1 MPIAIE
7 QLRYLVL
14 ATGDLDV
21 AARFAET
28 ELGLQPA
35 WRQADEAAF
44 RSDARQYS
52 LFYDRTL
59 ARGASA
65 VGLQVHDAAAL
76 EAAARALAARGI
88 ELVPDP
94 ALAARRNVRA
104 LGRFATPG
112 GVAVELVVRPQDQGW
127 RFFATRDSGMA
138 GLAGVALRSTDAVAD
153 EALWTEAF
161 GLRLSDWI
169 GDAACLALDDGQHH
183 RLSVHPSASAGVLAV
198 EYEVETL
205 DHVMQQRY
213 RLEAAGVAVAHGPGR
228 RPASGQAFVSFEGP
242 DGFHYSFVA
251 EGERIDPA
259 RPRRPR
265 QFAAGA
271 DSHCAWGSACRIP
284 ELVGL
289 SGTATPARPQ
299 LKVFS
304 GSGGDR
310 GKQG

>member
-14 ATGDLDV
+14 AASELDA
-21 AARFAET
+21 AARFAGE

-35 WRQADEAAF
+35 WRKADEAAF

-52 LFYDRTL
+52 LLYDRQL

-65 VGLQVHDAAAL
+65 IGLQVHDPAALAAA
-76 EAAARALAARGI
+76 AQALAARGI
-88 ELVPDP
+88 ELSPDP
-94 ALAARRNVRA
+94 VLAARRNVRA
-104 LGRFATPG
+104 LGRFTTPG

-138 GLAGVALRSTDAVAD
+138 GLAGVALRSTDAAAD
-153 EALWTEAF
+153 EALWTEVF
-161 GLRLSDWI
+161 GLRLADWI
-169 GDAACLALDDGQHH
+169 GDAAYLALDDGEHH
-183 RLSVHPSASAGVLAV
+183 RLSVHPSKGAGVLAV
-198 EYEVETL
+198 EYQVESL

-213 RLEAAGVAVAHGPGR
+213 RLVEAGFELAHGPGR
-228 RPASGQAFVSFEGP
+228 RPASGQAFVTFEGP
-242 DGFHYSFVA
+242 DGVHYSFVT
-251 EGERIDPA
+251 EGERADPA

-284 ELVGL
+284 ELSGGL
-289 SGTATPARPQ
+289 APSRPQ
-299 LKVFS
+299 LKVFA
-304 GSGGDR
+304 GSGER
-310 GKQG
+310 T